1 MKKKRNLKER
11 VCALVLAVLMPLVSI
26 MPNFGMVVMAEE
38 TGDPVNPVENVE
50 AVFTVTDKSDNGA
63 LSGVT
68 VTVSGPEGDVDAA
81 EKKGS
86 AGTYTV
92 ELTSGQEYTYL
103 MKKEGYV
110 TAEGSFTAVDGIN
123 TEVAMELAEIEVST
137 TALDMKVGDTAE
149 ISIYH
154 VVDGKADEYVWDS
167 TDTGIA
173 TVSGG
178 KVTAVA
184 EGNADIS
191 VAYKNKKTVIPVTVV
206 RNDISITLT
215 VSPDS
220 GPDVGSVTCEAAGI
234 PTDAAGTLTFTMD
247 GGNEQTVNVAERKSV
262 IYNITDLPGDHTFA
276 VTYQGDNKY
285 NEASATSATLNYKKK
300 VPLEYAAGFE
310 NGSKA
315 INYATENWNNSFNFI
330 EEQSILGRN
339 MSYEITVPE
348 GVSYSAEEVVRFD
361 DQEKKFIPVG
371 VGHVTIKAHAEVS
384 TEYDA
389 AHLEMELEV
398 LPKEIT
404 SLDDIEWTDVS
415 RVYDGT
421 TAVTFQGVIKY
432 TADPL
437 EDHRAELQVSMKDA
451 DVGEEKE
458 YSLRDAILTVND
470 GNCIVVKGYSSEGFN
485 KKVSITPRELY
496 LTCAHVNGGNQISL
510 SYGSSIE
517 EMKKAVAKEPD
528 LVKLYNGNG
537 ANGGD
542 TGLLGNDTVDLP
554 EATLN
559 SSELLYVGTH
569 PIICPKMGTKDDE
582 NVRGNYILRFS
593 GQEDVCGT
601 LNITQQQMTDEEI
614 LECIDLP
621 AETEYIKG
629 EYKDGKLSRIWIQGN
644 SAEKLSL
651 KIKNNSKADGYYDE
665 IYIKPADLNEF
676 TNVADNGL
684 PFTNTSGITAIDAEI
699 YLGNSRSAAT
709 RTTGGDGQDIN
720 NNLNHIIYVDSEAPT
735 AEFKGLQPAGDVS
748 TLEKILKFGKFENK
762 TYEEEVE
769 ISDKYHDEN
778 GAGIKNYGYYIW
790 KVKNDTEVEVD
801 AVKGKVTDIE
811 AEQSWVMKEIDS
823 QEDSIRVTIPVT
835 DKAALDNNYVVL
847 VKTIDKVGNYSVY
860 ASNGMVVE
868 QEKPVVQITMDSGET
883 YYKGDAA
890 YTLTINDKQSVNS
903 GISEVN
909 VEVRCNDQ
917 RVDGGLGAEGVY
929 VDSYNYYVGENNPD
943 GYSLDEL
950 GKGSELKI
958 HGLVS
963 AEKNNSNNIELL
975 VTAKDR
981 AGNVSE
987 TVKQEIMIDTTKPQI
1002 QVAYDN
1008 NKPVNA
1014 KYFQGFRQMIVTYTE
1029 RNFNIGTAKFDLQV
1043 NNEAYFK
1050 GYTIDRINNELGK
1063 YGVSAEW
1070 MEAGNKGKKGD
1081 EIFYTDER
1089 QNHIVVTFSGIK
1101 SDGGADYCNIVPHC
1115 TDDAGN
1121 ENEGFTYEDGIVA
1134 ANEFSIDNSKPGI
1147 DVKYKCITT
1156 DESGKENARDITE
1169 QIKAGKTY
1177 ADGNVVAEVTIT
1189 EKYFAE
1195 NDAFKMDPAQV
1206 EFDVTAQ
1213 NAAGDI
1219 EDTNAQANQYINWM
1233 QKGDDPYIHTFTVR
1247 YDVDAEY
1254 KFGFKYTDLSGRV
1267 AEYKAKEFVV
1277 DNIDPIQ
1284 KVTYEVNGKDVTDV
1298 VEAVN
1303 GDDYLYTNEEI
1314 TVTVEITE
1322 RNFIEGTDFLND
1334 PDKLQQIQF
1343 KLEGKDVPTDQKILK
1358 LNEYANNSGN
1368 WERISDTD
1376 TYRLTYKINVDA
1388 NYAFSFV
1395 YKDLS
1400 GRLVS
1405 YDEQTFTYDKTPP
1418 TGTIKINDSIWSQ
1431 FIGTITFGIF
1441 DRFPVTAEMTS
1452 DDFTSG
1458 VESTKVYKYHPPVES
1473 RNQFKG
1479 LTKEELADVKE
1490 EEWGEDLQVRMNPN
1504 QQTVIYEKIVDK
1516 AGNITYLNSEDG
1528 VIVDNVSTDE
1538 PLITITSKEPVY
1550 GIYNSSVP
1558 FHIYVNDPVVG
1569 DTYSGLHSVYYEVR
1583 KDGEV
1588 TQSGDYDADLQPKS
1602 KREKEL
1608 NRDVTVDAKL
1618 NNSNNVEIYVK
1629 AVDNSGNVS
1638 EAVLP
1643 LKIDTTKPTIQV
1655 QYDKNDPANTKYF
1668 QNSRKMTVTYTERNF
1683 DINLAT
1689 FDMTINGE
1697 KFEGYTIDQINKLAG
1712 QYGVRAKWTEAGKKI
1727 GDETKLKDDRQN
1739 HVVLT
1744 FTGNKGTG
1752 GCDYVDI
1759 TPHCTDRAVLTN
1771 EGVDYGDSKAART
1784 FSIDNLDPVAIVK
1797 YYVDSKDVTA
1807 QAEAGELFA
1816 NQEITAEIRVVEKNF
1831 IEGTHFSA
1839 DPEQIK
1845 FNLTGTEAPDG
1856 IIDADAQAE
1865 AYTNWD
1871 ADSQTLKIRFNKD
1884 ANYTFSFTYTD
1895 LSGRQVNYEPRNF
1908 TYDQTA
1914 PTGTISILGSVWDS
1928 FLQTITFGFFERD
1941 SVVADITSDDV
1952 TAGVA
1957 FTGYYKYAPGE
1968 EERHQFDGLSWEEL
1982 DTLGDAAWT
1991 PGYQAVISPN
2001 EQSVV
2006 YVKVVDRSGNVTYIN
2021 NHDGVVEDNVSPE
2034 APNIT
2039 ITMADPAYGIYNSN
2053 VPFHISV
2060 TEPTVNSSYA
2070 GLQSVYY
2077 EVRRDGAVTQSGNY
2091 DDALAPKSS
2100 RVKNLERD
2108 EVVNAELN
2116 NSNNVLIYV
2125 RATDN
2130 SGNVAEAEKELKID
2144 ITKPTIQVEY
2154 DNNAPLNDR
2163 YYNATRTATV
2173 TVTERNFD
2181 TNAVRFEITNTD
2193 GVQPSISGWSSSA
2206 DAGVSDNATNTCYVT
2221 FADDGDYTLT
2231 LNCTDL
2237 AGNDSEYSQV
2247 DEFTIDK
2254 TVPTI
2259 SVSYDN
2265 NSAATPGY
2273 YSAPRTATVT
2283 INEHNFN
2290 GSEVRTAITGALQGQ
2305 GVQTPGVS
2313 GWSQSGDTHTA
2324 TISYT
2329 ADADYTFDIDYSDL
2343 AGNAAA
2349 DYTQE
2354 SFTIDQTKPEINIFD
2369 IVDKSANNGVVAP
2382 GVQYS
2387 DVNYT
2392 PEGVTISLQGAN
2404 HGVINLNG
2412 DRTNVANGESIKMA
2426 DFEHTQEM
2434 DDLYTLTAK
2443 VQDKAGNVDEKSV
2456 MFSVNR
2462 FGSVY
2467 VFSDDTKKLL
2477 DQYYTNEE
2485 QDLHVTEI
2493 NVDTLEF
2500 NGISYGRDGELVNL
2514 KSGTDYTVKASG
2526 SETSWKQYQ
2535 YTIKKQNFEKEGN
2548 YTVTIDSRDRATNQV
2563 NNKVK
2568 NKNIEFVI
2576 DKTKPTVVITGIENK
2591 AQYRADSRD
2600 ISIAVSDNIAMDNM
2614 DIYVGGD
2621 ESPSKSY
2628 TANMIMKAK
2637 GEIPFT
2643 LGSASSFQEVKAVA
2657 VDAAGNVAETSPMS
2671 VLVTSNVL
2679 VQFYSNKPVM
2689 FGSIGGIAV
2698 IAVAVYMILSK
2709 KKKNPSEKA

>member
-11 VCALVLAVLMPLVSI
+11 ICALLLAVLMPLVSI

-38 TGDPVNPVENVE
+38 TGDPVNPVKNVE
-50 AVFTVTDKSDNGA
+50 AVFTVTDSSDNGAA

-68 VTVSGPEGDVDAA
+68 VAVSGPEGDVAAA
-81 EKKGS
+81 EKEGS

-110 TAEGSFTAVDGIN
+110 TAEGSFIALDGIN
-123 TEVAMELAEIEVST
+123 TEVAMELAEIEVNT
-137 TALDMKVGDTAE
+137 TALDMKVGGTAE
-149 ISIYH
+149 IKISH

-220 GPDVGSVTCEAAGI
+220 GNNVGSVTCEVTGI
-234 PTDAAGTLTFTMD
+234 PYDAIGKLVFTID
-247 GGNEQTVNVAERKSV
+247 GGNDKSV
-262 IYNITDLPGDHTFA
+262 ILKKDMDKSLISVEYDELELMGNHNFA
-276 VTYQGDNKY
+276 VMYSGDENY
-285 NEASATSATLNYKKK
+285 NEAAASATLNYKKE
-300 VPLEYAAGFE
+300 VPLEYAAGYE

-315 INYATENWNNSFNFI
+315 ISYATENWNDAFNFI
-330 EEQSILGRN
+330 EEQSILGRD
-339 MSYEITVPE
+339 MSYEITVPK

-421 TAVTFQGVIKY
+421 TVVTFQGVIKY
-432 TADPL
+432 TADPA
-437 EDHRAELQVSMKDA
+437 ENHRAELTVTMEDKNVGKNKAYLLDEAELKLFDNSCTIA
-451 DVGEEKE
+451 DE
-458 YSLRDAILTVND
+458 YSAENFD
-470 GNCIVVKGYSSEGFN
+470 
-485 KKVSITPRELY
+485 KKIEITPRPLY
-496 LTCAHVNGGNQISL
+496 LSCADTEL
-510 SYGSSIE
+510 SYGTSIDK
-517 EMKKAVAKEPD
+517 MKSVIEARD
-528 LVKLYNGNG
+528 NLTGLYNGNG
-537 ANGGD
+537 VNGD
-542 TGLLGNDTVDLP
+542 NTGLIAGDKVDLP
-554 EATLN
+554 KATLN
-559 SSELLYVGTH
+559 SSTLLYVGTH

-614 LECIDLP
+614 LGCIELVSDSNAIKKDVDENGNLKIW
-621 AETEYIKG
+621 IKG
-629 EYKDGKLSRIWIQGN
+629 GINGVKEL
-644 SAEKLSL
+644 AF
-651 KIKNNSKADGYYDE
+651 KIKEGSIAEGYYDE
-665 IYIKPADLNEF
+665 IYIKPVGDEGGTELTAGKL
-676 TNVADNGL
+676 VL
-684 PFTNTSGITAIDAEI
+684 PEISESGQIETEI
-699 YLGNSRSAAT
+699 YLSNSNGELDELGNSTT
-709 RTTGGDGQDIN
+709 RTTASGTQLNESNKIKFITADCDAPSVAFNGQNNDNVVSSLGGNILFDNFDNKVVIQEVTVKDNVDGSGIDTSEYFVWKIGERNDNTAGDSSNDITPDRVREKINQIESENAWQKLDIN
-720 NNLNHIIYVDSEAPT
+720 
-735 AEFKGLQPAGDVS
+735 AE
-748 TLEKILKFGKFENK
+748 GKAAIP
-762 TYEEEVE
+762 V
-769 ISDKYHDEN
+769 
-778 GAGIKNYGYYIW
+778 GAG
-790 KVKNDTEVEVD
+790 T
-801 AVKGKVTDIE
+801 
-811 AEQSWVMKEIDS
+811 KE
-823 QEDSIRVTIPVT
+823 E
-835 DKAALDNNYVVL
+835 LENNYIVL
-847 VKTIDKVGNYSVY
+847 VKTKDQVQNSEVY
-860 ASNGMVVE
+860 ASNGIVIEQHTPTVHFEVITQSINKFHNTDIYYKLSVE
-868 QEKPVVQITMDSGET
+868 DNAGIMSGIKELDVNVKTDNEVVQGGKTSDET
-883 YYKGDAA
+883 YG
-890 YTLTINDKQSVNS
+890 
-903 GISEVN
+903 EVY
-909 VEVRCNDQ
+909 
-917 RVDGGLGAEGVY
+917 A
-929 VDSYNYYVGENNPD
+929 DSYTITDDKGTD
-943 GYSLDEL
+943 GRSLDEL
-950 GKGSELKI
+950 SEDSVWSIVGKI
-958 HGLVS
+958 T
-963 AEKNNSNNIELL
+963 AEKNNSNNVALTVNAI
-975 VTAKDR
+975 DR
-981 AGNVSE
+981 AGNNAKTFSGEFKIDITAPQMNVS
-987 TVKQEIMIDTTKPQI
+987 
-1002 QVAYDN
+1002 YDN
-1008 NKPVNA
+1008 NDPVNE
-1014 KYFQGFRQMIVTYTE
+1014 KYFQNSREMTVTYTE
-1029 RNFNIGTAKFDLQV
+1029 RNFDIEKATFDMVINGEIHPGL
-1043 NNEAYFK
+1043 
-1050 GYTIDRINNELGK
+1050 TIDKINALGQTPSVEIK
-1063 YGVSAEW
+1063 AEW
-1070 MEAGNKGKKGD
+1070 KEVD
-1081 EIFYTDER
+1081 EQVTDEEEIKKLKDTET
-1089 QNHIVVTFSGIK
+1089 NHIVITFGKPDASEENPSKVEGC
-1101 SDGGADYCNIVPHC
+1101 DYVDVIPHC
-1115 TDDAGN
+1115 MDKATN
-1121 ENEGFTYEDGIVA
+1121 ENKADENIYAKGTKAEKT
-1134 ANEFSIDNSKPGI
+1134 FSIDN
-1147 DVKYKCITT
+1147 
-1156 DESGKENARDITE
+1156 
-1169 QIKAGKTY
+1169 
-1177 ADGNVVAEVTIT
+1177 ADPNV
-1189 EKYFAE
+1189 
-1195 NDAFKMDPAQV
+1195 
-1206 EFDVTAQ
+1206 
-1213 NAAGDI
+1213 
-1219 EDTNAQANQYINWM
+1219 
-1233 QKGDDPYIHTFTVR
+1233 
-1247 YDVDAEY
+1247 
-1254 KFGFKYTDLSGRV
+1254 
-1267 AEYKAKEFVV
+1267 
-1277 DNIDPIQ
+1277 
-1284 KVTYEVNGKDVTDV
+1284 KVTYDIGSRKALTDINGVK
-1298 VEAVN
+1298 
-1303 GDDYLYTNEEI
+1303 TNEEI
-1314 TVTVEITE
+1314 TATVVITE
-1322 RNFIEGTDFLND
+1322 KNFIENQSFSAN
-1334 PDKLQQIQF
+1334 PEQIQF
-1343 KLEGKDVPTDQKILK
+1343 QLEGTEIEEKDGKEKTIFDLDQ
-1358 LNEYANNSGN
+1358 YAEIPGSWVKEENTNNYVMSF
-1368 WERISDTD
+1368 
-1376 TYRLTYKINVDA
+1376 KINVDA
-1388 NYAFSFV
+1388 NYKFKLT
-1395 YKDLS
+1395 YTDLS
-1400 GRLVS
+1400 GRSVS
-1405 YDEQTFTYDKTPP
+1405 YDERSFTYDKTSP
-1418 TGTIKINDSIWSQ
+1418 TGTITMERDSWKKEWRS
-1431 FIGTITFGIF
+1431 FLSMITFGIF
-1441 DRFPVTAEMTS
+1441 EPNALDVKIES
-1452 DDFTSG
+1452 DDHTAGVKSTAYYKYVPGAEERNEFPG
-1458 VESTKVYKYHPPVES
+1458 VEAKDLEKCAWVDIKS
-1473 RNQFKG
+1473 
-1479 LTKEELADVKE
+1479 
-1490 EEWGEDLQVRMNPN
+1490 GEKITLKPDEQA
-1504 QQTVIYEKIVDK
+1504 VIYERIEDA
-1516 AGNITYLNSEDG
+1516 AGNITYINSDG
-1528 VIVDNVSTDE
+1528 VIIDG
-1538 PLITITSKEPVY
+1538 SKPDDPVIKIETKDVPQY
-1550 GIYNSSVP
+1550 DIYNASVP
-1558 FHIYVNDPVVG
+1558 FTITVEDPEVG
-1569 DTYSGLHSVYYEVR
+1569 GTYSGLQSVSYEVR
-1583 KDGEV
+1583 KDGVV
-1588 TQSGDYDADLQPKS
+1588 TQSGNYDAQLKPKAKRQKNLQ
-1602 KREKEL
+1602 EKE
-1608 NRDVTVDAKL
+1608 VVDAKL
-1618 NNSNNVEIYVK
+1618 NNSNDVVIYVK
-1629 AVDNSGNVS
+1629 AVDNAGNQS
-1638 EAVLP
+1638 YSSLP

-1752 GCDYVDI
+1752 GCDYVNI

-1771 EGVDYGDSKAART
+1771 EGVDYGDSKASRT

-1797 YYVDSKDVTA
+1797 YYVNSKDVTS

-1941 SVVADITSDDV
+1941 SVVADITSDDA

-1957 FTGYYKYAPGE
+1957 STGYYKYAPGE
-1968 EERHQFDGLSWEEL
+1968 EERNQFNGLSWEEL
-1982 DTLGDAAWT
+1982 DTLGDDAWT
-1991 PGYQAVISPN
+1991 QGYQAVISPN

-2006 YVKVVDRSGNVTYIN
+2006 YVKIVDRSGNVTYIN

-2193 GVQPSISGWSSSA
+2193 GVQPSISGWSSNA

-2290 GSEVRTAITGALQGQ
+2290 GSEVRAAITGALQGQ

-2392 PEGVTISLQGAN
+2392 PDGVTISLQGAN

-2412 DRTNVANGESIKMA
+2412 DRTNVANGESIKIA